1 MMIETIEI
9 RKVKP
14 SDLAGVVMT
23 EAQCFPAAEA
33 ADEKSLK
40 ARIEAFPESFLVA
53 EQEGRI
59 IGFINGAVTDRET
72 IIDEM
77 FEDSTLH
84 NPKGKYQSI
93 FGLDVIEEYRHQ
105 GLASRLMEEMIA
117 TAKRQGRQGLI
128 LTCKEHLIGFYERFG
143 YINKG
148 VSQSVHGGAVWYDMM
163 LTIQP
168 CED

>member
-1 MMIETIEI
+1 MTETIKI
-9 RKVKP
+9 RKVMP
-14 SDLAGVVMT
+14 SDLDGVTAV

-84 NPKGKYQSI
+84 NPGGKYQSI
-93 FGLDVIEEYRHQ
+93 FGLDVIEEYRHK
-105 GLASRLMEEMIA
+105 GLASRLMEEMIE
-117 TAKRQGRQGLI
+117 TAKSQGRQGLI
-128 LTCKEHLIGFYERFG
+128 LTCKDRLIGFYERFG
-143 YINKG
+143 YVNKG
-148 VSQSVHGGAVWYDMM
+148 VSQSVHGGAVWYDMTLM
-163 LTIQP
+163 LHP